1 MMAGAFEP
9 PEASTLARDVDSL
22 YGFLIGVSVFFSL
35 LIAGLIIGFAV
46 RYRRR
51 SAQAIGTPQHGSV
64 PLEIAWS
71 AIPLAIALVSFFW
84 GARVFFHISRPPANA
99 VEYYAVGK
107 QWMWKF
113 QHPEGAREINTL
125 HVPIGTPIKL
135 TMTSQDVIHSFYV
148 PAFRV
153 KMDVL
158 PGRYTTAWF
167 QATQPGTYHLFCA
180 EYCGTDHARM
190 GGWVVVMEPH
200 AYEDWLAG
208 AGRGEARLASAEEL
222 FRQYA
227 CDSCHRPDTAARAPK
242 LDGLFGREVRLA
254 SGATLR
260 ADENYLLESI
270 LNPNAKI
277 VAGYKPIMPT
287 FQGQIGPEEAMALV
301 RYIRGLEGPAQPQA
315 APPAAPVPVPQA
327 PAPVPQKPG
336 E

>member
-1 MMAGAFEP
+1 MLAGTFMP
-9 PEASTLARDVDSL
+9 PEASSVAGDVDSL
-22 YGFLIGVSVFFSL
+22 YRFLVGVSVFFSL
-35 LIAGLIIGFAV
+35 LIATLILYFSV

-51 SAQAIGTPQHGSV
+51 GERRIGARQHGSTG
-64 PLEIAWS
+64 LEIAWS
-71 AIPLAIALVSFFW
+71 AIPLAIALTAFFW
-84 GARVFFHISRPPANA
+84 GAQVFFRVSRPPANA
-99 VEYYAVGK
+99 VEYWAVGR

-113 QHPEGAREINTL
+113 QHPDGRREINML
-125 HVPIGTPIKL
+125 HVPLGTPVKL
-135 TMTSQDVIHSFYV
+135 TMTSQDVIHSFFV
-148 PAFRV
+148 PAFRT

-167 QATQPGTYHLFCA
+167 QATKPGTYHLFCA
-180 EYCGTDHARM
+180 EYCGTEHSRM

-208 AGRGEARLASAEEL
+208 AAGETRRAGAEEL

-227 CDSCHRPDTAARAPK
+227 CDSCHRTDTAARAPK
-242 LDGLFGREVRLA
+242 LAGLFGREVRLA
-254 SGATLR
+254 TGGTVR

-270 LNPNAKI
+270 LNPGAKV

-301 RYIRGLEGPAQPQA
+301 RYIRGMQGLGA
-315 APPAAPVPVPQA
+315 APPEPAAASPVPQ
-327 PAPVPQKPG
+327 PAPPGPARPG

>member
-1 MMAGAFEP
+1 MMAGALRP
-9 PEASTLARDVDSL
+9 PQASTLARDVDSL

-35 LIAGLIIGFAV
+35 LIAGLIIGFVV

-51 SAQAIGTPQHGSV
+51 SAHAIGVPQHGSV

-71 AIPLAIALVSFFW
+71 AIPLAIALFSFFW

-125 HVPIGTPIKL
+125 HVPAGTPIKL

-167 QATQPGTYHLFCA
+167 QATRPGTYHLFCA
-180 EYCGTDHARM
+180 EYCGTEHARM

-200 AYEDWLAG
+200 AYAEWLAG

-222 FRQYA
+222 FRQFA

-242 LDGLFGREVRLA
+242 LEGLFGREVRLA

-270 LNPNAKI
+270 LNPGAKI

-301 RYIRGLEGPAQPQA
+301 RYIRGMQGPGQPQA
-315 APPAAPVPVPQA
+315 APPAAPPSPA
-327 PAPVPQKPG
+327 PAAPQHPG